1 MAKQYDPL
9 GYGISIR
16 RTPFKSLPSLL
27 SFPLKNNSI
36 IPFQLIFPDNAKMN
50 REKLLATLCL
60 LLAGTTVT
68 ALVKINRLHLAN
80 QVLQTQL
87 SPPAEAPAA
96 SPAPALPA
104 LEPAPAAPAVSP
116 AVVSDTVAALETQLA
131 TLRQQLAERDQR
143 LAASW
148 NSGNTNRSFRGD
160 RRMREA
166 ELAALKE
173 SDPAKYQEIQQQR
186 ADFRD
191 RVKTAASD
199 QVSFLESVDVSRWSA
214 EQQENHAKLLATIAS
229 FTEAMTRETAPAEGG
244 EESRHQLFE
253 RMHEAGQL
261 METEQSLL
269 LYDTAQQLGFD
280 DKGSREFVDYIETI
294 HKATSPRGFFP
305 GGPGRGGPRS
315 GTTTASQP
323 PQ

>member
-1 MAKQYDPL
+1 L
-9 GYGISIR
+9 
-16 RTPFKSLPSLL
+16 
-27 SFPLKNNSI
+27 NNSI
-36 IPFQLIFPDNAKMN
+36 IPFQVKIPDTGKMN
-50 REKLLATLCL
+50 REKILAALCL
-60 LLAGTTVT
+60 LLAGTSVT
-68 ALVKINRLHLAN
+68 ALINNNHLHLAN
-80 QVLQTQL
+80 QALQSQL
-87 SPPAEAPAA
+87 SRPSEANP
-96 SPAPALPA
+96 SRPTPALPA
-104 LEPAPAAPAVSP
+104 IEAPPAKPAAAAPAPSP
-116 AVVSDTVAALETQLA
+116 AIVSDTVAALETELA

-143 LAASW
+143 LAAAW
-148 NSGNTNRSFRGD
+148 NPGNTNRSFRGD
-160 RRMREA
+160 RRMREE

-191 RVKTAASD
+191 RVKSAASD
-199 QVSFLESVDVSRWSA
+199 QVSFLESVDISRWSA
-214 EQQENHAKLLATIAS
+214 EQQENHTRLLATIAS

-244 EESRHQLFE
+244 EESRHQMFE